1 MMENNT
7 YNVKELAH
15 KLKQGTI
22 TPAEKIWLDAWYINF
37 NDEEVLLSSSR
48 YQTPE
53 QLREGI
59 LSKITEQMET
69 PEQPTRKVVK
79 LWRNIAAAAAV
90 VLLVTF
96 AALYKNEVLN
106 MVDPAKQIELTV
118 APGKHKQI
126 SLPDGTRIW
135 LSPGTHISYP
145 DKFYS
150 KERLVKLEGEA
161 FFDVVHDED
170 HPFVI
175 QSGELKT
182 VVLGTSFNVKAY
194 PDQIISE
201 VTVVSGKVGVQEHS
215 LAKNQQV
222 IMERN
227 QRAVYNKNKHSL
239 MKEDYP
245 NASKFLS
252 QRTGLFS
259 YDGTDL
265 QTVVNDLSLQ
275 YDIRV
280 NLAPGIAKAG
290 FYGHINTNEALDKTL
305 DKLCVV
311 MDLRWNKAGNE
322 YHLESLPSVN

>member
-1 MMENNT
+1 MENNT

-22 TPAEKIWLDAWYINF
+22 TPAEKIWLDAWYAGF
-37 NDEEVLLSSSR
+37 NDEEVLLSNSKH
-48 YQTPE
+48 QTPE
-53 QLREGI
+53 QLRESI
-59 LSKITEQMET
+59 LAKITAQMET
-69 PEQPTRKVVK
+69 PVQPARKVVT

-90 VLLVTF
+90 VLLITF

-106 MVDPAKQIELTV
+106 VVDPAKQVEWTV

-135 LSPGTHISYP
+135 LSPGTKISYP
-145 DKFYS
+145 DKFRA

-175 QSGELKT
+175 QSGQLKT

-201 VTVVSGKVGVQEHS
+201 VTVVSGKVGVQEHNLPKS
-215 LAKNQQV
+215 QQV

-227 QRAVYNKNKHSL
+227 QRAVYNKNNRL
-239 MKEDYP
+239 LVKENYP

-259 YDGTDL
+259 YDGANL
-265 QTVVNDLSLQ
+265 QTVVDDLSLQ
-275 YDIRV
+275 YDIHV
-280 NLAPGIAKAG
+280 ILTPDLAKKG
-290 FYGHINTNEALDKTL
+290 FYGHINTNEVLDKTL
-305 DKLCVV
+305 DKLCAV
-311 MDLRWNKAGNE
+311 MDLRWNRIGND
-322 YHLESLPSVN
+322 YHLQALPSVN